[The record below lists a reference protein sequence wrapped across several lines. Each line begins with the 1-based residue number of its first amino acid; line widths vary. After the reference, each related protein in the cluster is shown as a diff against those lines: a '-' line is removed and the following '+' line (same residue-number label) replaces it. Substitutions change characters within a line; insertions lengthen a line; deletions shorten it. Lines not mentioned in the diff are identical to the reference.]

1 MCARAIVEAAW
12 KWAAKTGNLRKNEI
26 HGEEEAR
33 LLLSDTFTLLDEEGQ
48 EINMSGNFEV
58 DASCQHPNK
67 EGSPACL
74 CTSIIYI
81 YTHTLHVYITC
92 MYMYHVTKLH
102 HISTYLDIY
111 IYILY
116 IGVLY
121 LYLYTIYMHIYTCTY
136 ISSICNPTFK
146 SVPGS

>member
-1 MCARAIVEAAW
+1 MA
-12 KWAAKTGNLRKNEI
+12 TLR
-26 HGEEEAR
+26 
-33 LLLSDTFTLLDEEGQ
+33 LMPL
-48 EINMSGNFEV
+48 
-58 DASCQHPNK
+58 ASIQIRRVLQHAYVHP
-67 EGSPACL
+67 S
-74 CTSIIYI
+74 YI

-121 LYLYTIYMHIYTCTY
+121 LYLYTIYICIYIHVRTY
-136 ISSICNPTFK
+136 LVSATQLLNLCLEASESDSALGVVESYL
-146 SVPGS
+146 SVS

>member
-81 YTHTLHVYITC
+81 YTHTACLYNMHVYVPCNKAT
-92 MYMYHVTKLH
+92 
-102 HISTYLDIY
+102 SY
-111 IYILY
+111 IYISRY
-116 IGVLY
+116 IHIYSVYRGSLSIPIY
-121 LYLYTIYMHIYTCTY
+121 YIYAYIYMYVHI
-136 ISSICNPTFK
+136 
-146 SVPGS
+146 

>member
-1 MCARAIVEAAW
+1 MCARAMVEAAW

-102 HISTYLDIY
+102 HISTYLDNIHIYSVYRGSLSIPIYY
-111 IYILY
+111 IYAY
-116 IGVLY
+116 
-121 LYLYTIYMHIYTCTY
+121 IYMYVHI
-136 ISSICNPTFK
+136 
-146 SVPGS
+146 

>member
-102 HISTYLDIY
+102 IYSVYRGSLSIPIYY
-111 IYILY
+111 IYAY
-116 IGVLY
+116 
-121 LYLYTIYMHIYTCTY
+121 IYTCTY